1 MRERKIKATPGTS
14 SSSSE
19 VAVPKKNWSPRMVCL
34 NLINYYCTSISII
47 IFLTGIQD
55 EPPIIVL
62 VHRPLLGLVVG
73 WLSSLSESSSP
84 TLDSMQFL
92 LEDVFYEQS
101 LEFSSVLSDPFAV
114 PVPNSSIP
122 EP

>member
-1 MRERKIKATPGTS
+1 M
-14 SSSSE
+14 
-19 VAVPKKNWSPRMVCL
+19 
-34 NLINYYCTSISII
+34 
-47 IFLTGIQD
+47 
-55 EPPIIVL
+55 IVL

-84 TLDSMQFL
+84 TLDPMQFL